1 MYLFMN
7 VATLLDQAQIPD
19 IPGVDIPGV
28 DIPDVDI
35 PDVEIPGGAPEG
47 QSIIDTIVKTI
58 EEILGGL
65 QGSQEAVESGITPGE

>member
-7 VATLLDQAQIPD
+7 AAAFLDQAQMP
-19 IPGVDIPGV
+19 DIPGV

-35 PDVEIPGGAPEG
+35 PDVEIPGGVPESQG
-47 QSIIDTIVKTI
+47 IIDTIVKTI

-65 QGSQEAVESGITPGE
+65 QGSQESISGGITPGE